1 MAGECW
7 WRGTAL
13 AALATVA
20 LALGGCGSTQT
31 ASTSPGAS
39 KGGSQ
44 AQVGSYK
51 VGRPYRINGVW
62 YHPAEDPAYDQTGVA
77 SWYGPGFHGRRT
89 ANGERYNQNELTAAH
104 PTLPMPSM
112 VQVTNLDNGRS
123 IKLRVN
129 DRGPFSNSRI
139 IDVSHRAAQLL
150 GFERQGTAKVRVRVV
165 PEESQQ
171 LAALARG
178 EAVPPLQ
185 ESKPP
190 PAAPAEPEPVQV
202 AEQSQPAPSPSPNV
216 EMPDGLIHFE
226 ETEPSNLFIQAG
238 AFTDYSNATQLA
250 ARLEPLGYVQI
261 EPTAVSGQSFYR
273 VRIGPVESV
282 DEADGLLARLI
293 SDGYTESRVIVQ

>member
-1 MAGECW
+1 MAGERW
-7 WRGTAL
+7 WRGAAL
-13 AALATVA
+13 AALASVA
-20 LALGGCGSTQT
+20 LALAGCGSTQ
-31 ASTSPGAS
+31 SGSSGPGAS
-39 KGGSQ
+39 KGSGA

-62 YHPAEDPAYDQTGVA
+62 YHPAENPAYDETGVA

-89 ANGERYNQNELTAAH
+89 ANGERYNQGDLTAAH
-104 PTLPMPSM
+104 PTLPMPSL

-123 IKLRVN
+123 IKLRIN
-129 DRGPFSNSRI
+129 DRGPFANNRI

-150 GFERQGTAKVRVRVV
+150 GFEKQGTAKVRVRIV

-178 EAVPPLQ
+178 EAPPPVQ
-185 ESKPP
+185 EAKP

-202 AEQSQPAPSPSPNV
+202 AERPQQSPDPTPSV

-238 AFTDYSNATQLA
+238 SFTDYSNATQLA
-250 ARLEPLGYVQI
+250 ARLEPHGYVQI
-261 EPTAVSGQSFYR
+261 EPAAVSGQSFYR
-273 VRIGPVESV
+273 VRIGPMESV

>member
-1 MAGECW
+1 M
-7 WRGTAL
+7 
-13 AALATVA
+13 AALATMA
-20 LALGGCGSTQT
+20 LALAGCGSTQT
-31 ASTSPGAS
+31 ASTPGAS
-39 KGGSQ
+39 KGGSP

-89 ANGERYNQNELTAAH
+89 ANGERYNQNDLTAAH

-123 IKLRVN
+123 IKLRIN

-190 PAAPAEPEPVQV
+190 PAAPAEPQPVQV
-202 AEQSQPAPSPSPNV
+202 AEQSQPDPAPAQTV

-261 EPTAVSGQSFYR
+261 EPAAVSGQSFYR